1 MPDPLEFA
9 RSLIEAGVP
18 VLARPPGG
26 TVDGFSLPERWQA
39 ATADPRTLEP
49 WRPGWALLAVCGVQ
63 PGGGVDVID
72 LDPRNGGHLDAL
84 TCPLPPVVAMVATP
98 GDDEYGTGLHL
109 YVPAQG
115 LGKGAIAPGIDYQ
128 AGTGVVGL
136 NGKSDR
142 GFVWLPGTERSSK
155 AGRPGYEVVADLGA
169 WPLGGAQV
177 DAFKHWVTEARGRQ
191 APRSADKGSLSGSV
205 RVGGRDRDATSYA
218 ASLRRRGFSPEE
230 AEASMT
236 ARWAL
241 YEQPA
246 GDHFPL
252 DAALA
257 KLDTAWRAF
266 EPREEPLGLAG
277 FSVPQRHLVAVPDLT
292 DGPEGFVRPE
302 PRGHVFLDWDALESE
317 PTPVVDWL
325 VPGILAAGR
334 GHLIYSA
341 TGQGKSLL
349 TLEWVAGLAK
359 AGRRVLYCDWE
370 NDPHGDVW
378 ARLTSMGFT
387 AADLGNLRY
396 LSFPALDPLDVSGA
410 ELVRVAVGEEVE
422 LVVLDTASRTIRGP
436 ENDNDTWNA
445 WDRQTGIPLRK
456 AGIGFV
462 RLDHAGKDVE
472 RGARGGSA
480 KGTDVDLVWRLE
492 LDDSVIP
499 HVVTLTNEK
508 PRVPVPDKVVQ
519 FNKKAEPSRH
529 ERVSWSP
536 ETIRLKKSALN
547 MTQIWEA
554 MDRLGIPEMTGRPTA
569 KTLLHGHG
577 IKGIDTNDLAAVIQA
592 RKLVYQGRME
602 VVPAWAPAR
611 YKPQGATTEGSWDV
625 TQGEC

>member
-26 TVDGFSLPERWQA
+26 TVDGFSLPVNWQG

-98 GDDEYGTGLHL
+98 GDSEYGTGLHL

-155 AGRPGYEVVADLGA
+155 AGRPGYEVVADLVA

-191 APRSADKGSLSGSV
+191 APRSADKPSLSGPIPK
-205 RVGGRDRDATSYA
+205 GGRDRDATSYA

-277 FSVPQRHLVAVPDLT
+277 FSVPQRHLVAVPDLAE
-292 DGPEGFVRPE
+292 PEGFVRPQGKVHE
-302 PRGHVFLDWDALESE
+302 FLDWAKLESE
-317 PTPVVDWL
+317 PAPVVDWL
-325 VPGILAAGR
+325 VPGVLAHGA
-334 GHLIYSA
+334 GHLVYSA

-349 TLEWVAGLAK
+349 ALEWAATLAK
-359 AGRRVLYCDWE
+359 DGRRILYCDWE
-370 NDPHGDVW
+370 NDPHRDVW
-378 ARLTSMGFT
+378 RRLLDMGFE

-396 LSFPALDPLDVSGA
+396 LSFPNLEPLDVSGT
-410 ELVRVAVGEEVE
+410 ELLAIVESEEVE
-422 LVVLDTASRTIRGP
+422 HVFLDTASRTIRGE
-436 ENDNDTWNA
+436 ENSNDTWNA
-445 WDRQTGIPLRK
+445 WDRVTGIPLRR
-456 AGIGFV
+456 AGVGFT
-462 RLDHAGKDVE
+462 RMDHAGKDAD

-480 KGTDVDLVWRLE
+480 KQTDVDLVWRLE
-492 LDDSVIP
+492 TDDSASPIM
-499 HVVTLTNEK
+499 VTLTNEK
-508 PRVPVPDKVVQ
+508 PRIPVPNKVVN
-519 FNKKAEPSRH
+519 FRRVLVPALKH
-529 ERVSWSP
+529 ELVIQDP
-536 ETIRLKKSALN
+536 QTLKLEKNARLMREA
-547 MTQIWEA
+547 WEIL
-554 MDRLGIPEMTGRPTA
+554 DRLRIPEKGGREQVAVALRGAGWRGATDLVA
-569 KTLLHGHG
+569 AVVFHRKSQG
-577 IKGIDTNDLAAVIQA
+577 NDLY
-592 RKLVYQGRME
+592 VY
-602 VVPAWAPAR
+602 PDWAPERYLGDRAR
-611 YKPQGATTEGSWDV
+611 VTERGWDV
-625 TQGEC
+625 TQSEC